1 MLIMK
6 LALLRCA
13 FYLGIALAAELALFA
28 LALWK
33 NGSAIF
39 FTWWGW
45 AAWSGAAWLV
55 STSLAFRLVAS
66 GIVPRQRKWD
76 SLRP

>member
-6 LALLRCA
+6 VALLSCA
-13 FYLGIALAAELALFA
+13 FYLGIAVVVELAFFA

-33 NGSAIF
+33 DSVGYF

-55 STSLAFRLVAS
+55 STRLAFRLVVS
-66 GIVPRQRKWD
+66 GIRAQAAK
-76 SLRP
+76 